1 MFIFDEICQLFSFQK
16 KKKRKL
22 EEEATIIAD
31 SPSAKKS
38 KKKKSMDVNN
48 QTPPKIFDDADWGDL
63 DNATIKS
70 TPNPENNFQA
80 VFFKKKSKSN
90 SGKKMPDKKSK
101 KQSDEVGI
109 LSDKKRRISFALSQN
124 EKISF
129 NEIDRSMQD
138 SPDIPYEP
146 GKIPK
151 SKILKSNS
159 ANSTPNK
166 YITQKSMV
174 SYNTKMNGKSKAAKK
189 LGLNSRMSAF
199 EKFWK

>member
-1 MFIFDEICQLFSFQK
+1 
-16 KKKRKL
+16 
-22 EEEATIIAD
+22 
-31 SPSAKKS
+31 
-38 KKKKSMDVNN
+38 MDLN
-48 QTPPKIFDDADWGDL
+48 QTPPKIFDDVDWGEL
-63 DNATIKS
+63 DSATIKS
-70 TPNPENNFQA
+70 TPNPEVNNFQA
-80 VFFKKKSKSN
+80 VFFKKKSKS
-90 SGKKMPDKKSK
+90 GKKMPDSTSPNKKSK